1 MAIRRHES
9 VLYAGDDASVPAD
22 DGAEAEVEVIT
33 LDRAEY
39 DQAVKATL
47 KAAGVTYRQL
57 QRQAKAGRF
66 SSPDARKLW
75 LAIGD
80 PGCA

>member
-1 MAIRRHES
+1 MASERRQG
-9 VLYAGDDASVPAD
+9 VLRASAPAD
-22 DGAEAEVEVIT
+22 SGAEAEAEVIS

-57 QRQAKAGRF
+57 QKQAKTGRF

-75 LAIGD
+75 LAIGTT
-80 PGCA
+80 GCA